1 MLAPTNL
8 FLFLFFPFFLFFSSL
23 NASQGTSRQAGA
35 PGLGLAS
42 GPTDV
47 AGPGRA
53 PPPKKPRPRRLREA
67 AAVMGKGK
75 EGKGGEKGHL
85 CGTILGPVPW
95 LSRCGATGYPQGW
108 GRAIIIASGV
118 NGGTPAPQGCRHTSS
133 TSCGRAQPGRE
144 LSALQPGAA
153 GVVGRVPGGRTGP
166 GIGVGKQDP
175 VPATRRLPP
184 RRLPPAGTCVPVACW
199 CRGRVWWCLSAPGAC
214 HRHRVAA
221 VPIVQP
227 PLSPHTHPWCR
238 TRSTPRALSCLGS
251 VCSWDQ
257 PSPLLAVPRPVPCPL
272 GACPPLQQRK
282 GLSA

>member
-1 MLAPTNL
+1 
-8 FLFLFFPFFLFFSSL
+8 
-23 NASQGTSRQAGA
+23 
-35 PGLGLAS
+35 
-42 GPTDV
+42 
-47 AGPGRA
+47 
-53 PPPKKPRPRRLREA
+53 
-67 AAVMGKGK
+67 MGKGK

-85 CGTILGPVPW
+85 CGTIPGPVPW

-118 NGGTPAPQGCRHTSS
+118 NGGTPAPQGCRHTSG
-133 TSCGRAQPGRE
+133 TSCGRAQPGWG
-144 LSALQPGAA
+144 LTALQPGAA

-175 VPATRRLPP
+175 VPTTRRLPP
-184 RRLPPAGTCVPVACW
+184 RRLPPAGTCVPMACW

-238 TRSTPRALSCLGS
+238 TRSAPRALSCLGS